1 MRMIFF
7 YCIYSTDKMVAEVS
21 QFSSY
26 CVKKKNSAIIENS
39 WKLIFNNNNI

>member
-21 QFSSY
+21 QFLHI
-26 CVKKKNSAIIENS
+26 VWKKKSAIIENS
-39 WKLIFNNNNI
+39 WKLFFNNNNI